1 MDGTVEHAAR
11 PAAAEAA
18 SAATGA
24 APRGAAR
31 RAHHLRV
38 PVLPEEKTLIEAQ
51 AQRAGMSVAR
61 FLREVGQGYRIGG
74 VVDYEQVR
82 ELARIN
88 GDLGRLGGLLKLWLT
103 NDERTAQFGEATLR
117 AVLSRIEA
125 TQDQMGE
132 VMMKVVQPR
141 AGREPFSG

>member
-1 MDGTVEHAAR
+1 MGKDAKPTAGKR
-11 PAAAEAA
+11 K
-18 SAATGA
+18 
-24 APRGAAR
+24 
-31 RAHHLRV
+31 HHLRV
-38 PVLPEEKTLIEAQ
+38 PVFPDEKNLIEEQ

-61 FLREVGQGYRIGG
+61 FLREVGQGYRVGG

-103 NDERTAQFGEATLR
+103 NDERTAQLGEATIR
-117 AVLSRIEA
+117 AVLARIEA

-132 VMMKVVQPR
+132 VMLSVVMPR
-141 AGREPFSG
+141 AER

>member
-1 MDGTVEHAAR
+1 MGKDAKPTAGKR
-11 PAAAEAA
+11 K
-18 SAATGA
+18 
-24 APRGAAR
+24 
-31 RAHHLRV
+31 HHLRV
-38 PVLPEEKTLIEAQ
+38 PVFPDEKNLIEEQ

-61 FLREVGQGYRIGG
+61 FLREVGQGYRVGG

-103 NDERTAQFGEATLR
+103 NDERTAQFGEATIR

-125 TQDQMGE
+125 TQDQMGQ
-132 VMMKVVQPR
+132 VMLNVVMPR
-141 AGREPFSG
+141 ADR